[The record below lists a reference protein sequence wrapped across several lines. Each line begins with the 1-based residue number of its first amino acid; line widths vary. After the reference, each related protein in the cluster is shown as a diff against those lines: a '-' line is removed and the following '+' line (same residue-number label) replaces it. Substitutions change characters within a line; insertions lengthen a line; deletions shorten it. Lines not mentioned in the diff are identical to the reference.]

1 MSQPLD
7 LQDVLASFTDA
18 WSPRIV
24 AYLNDYDIR
33 LARFVGEHI
42 WHVHSNTDEF
52 FLVLDGTI
60 HIGLREHGGERTV
73 TLGKNGIFVVPK
85 GTSHKPSSPGGAVV
99 LLVEPTGTLTV
110 GDEHDDVPDHVDA
123 TTGRPLKGL

>member
-7 LQDVLASFTDA
+7 LHDVLASFTEA

-33 LARFVGEHI
+33 LARFAGEHI
-42 WHVHSNTDEF
+42 WHAHNNTDEF

-60 HIGLREHGGERTV
+60 HIGLREPDGERTV
-73 TLGKNGIFVVPK
+73 TLGEKEIFVVPR
-85 GTSHKPSSPGGAVV
+85 GTFHKPSSPDGAVV

-123 TTGRPLKGL
+123 TTGHPLTGL